1 MQEGEIFYSLKYIK
15 NPSSLP
21 VELLPKEL
29 VISFKDD
36 KICSDLKTPF
46 GNSGISYILDPKK
59 NINDTYVNF
68 FSKYYFEGGIK
79 DMQPGFSSMK
89 IVGLKETGSQKD
101 ILGYVCKEVEV
112 RLADS
117 DSVRSVWYT
126 EEIGV
131 NKPNLHTPF
140 YDINGVLMDFFYII
154 GEADIAFTADAVYAR
169 EIPDKNFERRNNYRK
184 MSSGYLDSL
193 IVKMISY

>member
-1 MQEGEIFYSLKYIK
+1 MREGEIFYSLNYLK
-15 NPSSLP
+15 NPSSF

-36 KICSDLKTPF
+36 RICSDLKTPF
-46 GNSGISYILDPKK
+46 GNTGISYIFDPKK
-59 NINDTYVNF
+59 DINDTYVNF
-68 FSKYYFEGGIK
+68 LSKYYFEGGLK

-101 ILGYVCKEVEV
+101 ILGYACKEVEV

-117 DSVRSVWYT
+117 DSIRYIWYT
-126 EEIGV
+126 KEISV
-131 NKPNLHTPF
+131 NRPNLHTPF
-140 YDINGVLMDFFYII
+140 HDIDGVLMDFFYLI
-154 GEADIAFTADAVYAR
+154 GEADIAFKVEAVYSR
-169 EIPDKNFERRNNYRK
+169 EIPAKNFEKKINYRK
-184 MSSGYLDSL
+184 VSSGYLDSL